1 MGDGFARW
9 LTRVAF
15 LEHQGL
21 TPMRW
26 GLVPSWWSCARALL
40 FDCWRCRAQIHVRE
54 PLQLRARQTPALALA
69 GQFRENA
76 LHRIS
81 RRPDHFGIV
90 EILVPQKYWDL
101 KNDWR
106 ALK

>member
-1 MGDGFARW
+1 VVD
-9 LTRVAF
+9 TVVPF
-15 LEHQGL
+15 LEHQGF

-40 FDCWRCRAQIHVRE
+40 FDGWRCRAQIHVRE

-69 GQFRENA
+69 GEFHKNA

-90 EILVPQKYWDL
+90 EILVP
-101 KNDWR
+101 
-106 ALK
+106 